1 MMINDEMTKMR
12 GSVHVLLLFIGGC
25 SLNKRTIKCAK
36 MRDAH
41 AQFAMAG
48 RPRVHHTQGTLSR
61 TPHDIVVGPPF
72 TPPD

>member
-36 MRDAH
+36 MRSAH
-41 AQFAMAG
+41 AQFAMAARSSAHLPWAG
-48 RPRVHHTQGTLSR
+48 MVAQ
-61 TPHDIVVGPPF
+61 VVWQ
-72 TPPD
+72 PDALGAFLP